1 MRQLTQELRQLGI
14 QKGVEIN
21 SPAVALMHRDNK
33 QEKLETIV
41 QLENDHL
48 ALTRCGGM
56 THTTVTDLPP
66 RRKRKMKYS
75 VTSCEKSH

>member
-21 SPAVALMHRDNK
+21 SPAVALMHRDSK

-41 QLENDHL
+41 QLENDHFIIYHKMWWDDTQL
-48 ALTRCGGM
+48 LQTSHPGG
-56 THTTVTDLPP
+56 
-66 RRKRKMKYS
+66 RGR
-75 VTSCEKSH
+75 